1 MSAIKQRNSVLAI
14 LGSLGWPLFLG
25 LWAYAVFFV
34 LVERGPLDLPFVHR
48 YFAGHLVSRVATVM
62 FFVGIAALLLK
73 ARDLWGQHRSLA
85 NIRLPDPPP
94 EGDRPAECGQLIE
107 WLGSLRRRWRNSY
120 LGRRLIDALS
130 FVERN
135 GSASGLEDELKY
147 LADVDAA
154 RQQEGYSL
162 VRIIIW
168 ATPMLGFLGT
178 VIGITQALGDLG
190 TQELADDSLQTAMQ
204 GLLAGLYVAFDTTAL
219 ALSLSIV
226 LMFVLFLVERVET
239 QLLQAV
245 DARTG
250 AELAGRFEQVG
261 GKTDPY
267 LASVEQMGQSV
278 VRASEQ
284 LVDRQSRIWQSSL
297 EEAQRKW
304 SDVTVSSSRQV
315 QEALSNALDRSL
327 ARHAKHIAQVEK
339 SAAEALGRRWEQWQV
354 ALSEGARLLR
364 DQQKEMAH
372 QGAALRE
379 VLKATADVIKLE
391 QALNENLTRLAG
403 SHHFEQM
410 VMSLSAAIH
419 LLNGRLSEL
428 PSSGRRMASSG
439 AAPIGPAPVGAA
451 PVGTGPVGAAPGAIT
466 HAGDP
471 LVHGPVT
478 VQRAPHSQERAA

>member
-1 MSAIKQRNSVLAI
+1 VSAKKQSNSVLAI

-25 LWAYAVFFV
+25 LWAYAIFYV
-34 LVERGPLDLPFVHR
+34 LVERGPLNLPLVER
-48 YFAGHLVSRVATVM
+48 YFAGHLVSRVATAM

-73 ARDLWGQHRSLA
+73 ARDLFGQQTSLA
-85 NIRLPDPPP
+85 RISLPEPPP
-94 EGDRPAECGQLIE
+94 EGSRPADCEQLIE
-107 WLGSLRRRWRNSY
+107 WLGSLRKRWRRSY
-120 LGRRLIDALS
+120 LARRLHDALS

-135 GSASGLEDELKY
+135 GSANGLEDELKY

-154 RQQEGYSL
+154 RQQESYSL

-204 GLLAGLYVAFDTTAL
+204 GLLGGLYVAFDTTAL

-226 LMFVLFLVERVET
+226 LMFVLFLIERFET
-239 QLLQAV
+239 QLLQSV

-267 LASVEQMGQSV
+267 LASVEQMGQSM

-297 EEAQRKW
+297 DEAQRKW
-304 SDVTVSSSRQV
+304 SDVTAGSSRQV
-315 QEALSNALDRSL
+315 QEALANALDRSL
-327 ARHAKHIAQVEK
+327 ARHAKHIAQVEQ

-379 VLKATADVIKLE
+379 VLQATADVVKLE
-391 QALNENLTRLAG
+391 QALNDNLARLAG

-419 LLNGRLSEL
+419 LLNARLADL
-428 PSSGRRMASSG
+428 PAAGKQVASAG
-439 AAPIGPAPVGAA
+439 GPGIL
-451 PVGTGPVGAAPGAIT
+451 T
-466 HAGDP
+466 
-471 LVHGPVT
+471 
-478 VQRAPHSQERAA
+478 RAPHTQERAA